1 MCLRFHLFVRH
12 MEILR
17 QDNLYNSNDNNQK
30 EKKEINNEVSLS
42 FASVIINLHKLLFG
56 MFNKIYETREMN
68 PKPDDSEGQ
77 VLLERSLVL

>member
-1 MCLRFHLFVRH
+1 MITTKR
-12 MEILR
+12 
-17 QDNLYNSNDNNQK
+17 
-30 EKKEINNEVSLS
+30 KKNEINNEVSLS

-56 MFNKIYETREMN
+56 IFNKINETREMN